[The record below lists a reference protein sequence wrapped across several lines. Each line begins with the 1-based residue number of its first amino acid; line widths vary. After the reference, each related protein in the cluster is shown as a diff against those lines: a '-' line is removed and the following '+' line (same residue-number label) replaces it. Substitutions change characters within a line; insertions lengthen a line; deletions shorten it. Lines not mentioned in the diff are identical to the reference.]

1 LKFTHEDIRDRIQEY
16 EIIDSAGFSIRPW
29 NPEYANT
36 QPYNPFD
43 APLVPFTDVR
53 AYNET
58 QINRF
63 SGYVQW
69 SKNTTLG
76 SSQLYLNAGVRMHN
90 WSVNGEG
97 IKSTSQTVF
106 SPRVQAAIKPDW
118 EMDMLFKISG
128 GLYHQPPFYR
138 ELRDIDGS

>member
-1 LKFTHEDIRDRIQEY
+1 IGEVNTDIGTENIGDIEFSRAIGSQLTHARNDLDALIFNLEHKGEYTKNGHRIEYGLKFTHEDIRDRIQEY

-63 SGYVQW
+63 SGYV
-69 SKNTTLG
+69 
-76 SSQLYLNAGVRMHN
+76 
-90 WSVNGEG
+90 
-97 IKSTSQTVF
+97 
-106 SPRVQAAIKPDW
+106 
-118 EMDMLFKISG
+118 
-128 GLYHQPPFYR
+128 
-138 ELRDIDGS
+138 